1 MRNIFRIIHLWVGLF
16 TGLIIFVICITGSIY
31 AFQKEIKLLIYPYY
45 SVENSTLEKMPL
57 ADLLK
62 LYESSS
68 ENKVLYVYD
77 FTESRRTTI
86 LRTSKNGNLYD
97 SFVDPYTGELL
108 KEKEQSKDFFT
119 VVLKIH
125 RNLLLKKEIGRKI
138 IGYSVILFIISL
150 ITGIILWFPK
160 SKKIFKSKNGRK
172 SKFTIKKTSN
182 IKRILYDLHSVLGF
196 YSSFIL
202 IIIAITGLGWTF
214 SWVDESLYRMVTFE
228 KKEKKNPIIIDNAT
242 LSYEALDVAKKKM
255 DYNQKNRRLFL
266 YILPKTTTLPLKVTA
281 YPNDDS
287 YRSSDHFYIHPATGN
302 IINTE
307 LDINKKRGAKFR
319 SLYYDIHTGSILS
332 IWGKILVFF
341 TGLIGASLPIT
352 GFVLWVNTR

>member
-150 ITGIILWFPK
+150 ITGIIL
-160 SKKIFKSKNGRK
+160 
-172 SKFTIKKTSN
+172 
-182 IKRILYDLHSVLGF
+182 
-196 YSSFIL
+196 
-202 IIIAITGLGWTF
+202 
-214 SWVDESLYRMVTFE
+214 
-228 KKEKKNPIIIDNAT
+228 
-242 LSYEALDVAKKKM
+242 
-255 DYNQKNRRLFL
+255 
-266 YILPKTTTLPLKVTA
+266 
-281 YPNDDS
+281 
-287 YRSSDHFYIHPATGN
+287 
-302 IINTE
+302 
-307 LDINKKRGAKFR
+307 
-319 SLYYDIHTGSILS
+319 
-332 IWGKILVFF
+332 
-341 TGLIGASLPIT
+341 
-352 GFVLWVNTR
+352 